1 MIPETGIRNG
11 KKRHTEFVV
20 MWHEAVAYGE
30 DKSREQAMPP
40 VLLCIDDRSAL
51 LAIRKANL
59 EKLGYSVLTA
69 NNAPTAISMLGNR
82 AIAAVLLEYK
92 SEGMDAEAVALN
104 IKRRFP
110 HEPIVLLSAY
120 SELPE
125 RILWLVDEY
134 VMKSEPLDGLVQII
148 ERVTG
153 SVTTASRRATA

>member
-1 MIPETGIRNG
+1 MLEI
-11 KKRHTEFVV
+11 KV
-20 MWHEAVAYGE
+20 
-30 DKSREQAMPP
+30 REQAMSAP
-40 VLLCIDDRSAL
+40 VLLCIDDRPAVL
-51 LAIRKANL
+51 QIRKAKL
-59 EKLGYSVLTA
+59 EKRGYSVLTA
-69 NNAPTAISMLGNR
+69 NNAPTAISMLGNT

-148 ERVTG
+148 ERVR
-153 SVTTASRRATA
+153 SSAITASRRAAA